1 MARVLLFG
9 RLADIAGWR
18 ERMFEPTP
26 ATLSALRKLVADL
39 DPALGEVLA
48 GKGVTTAVARVAV
61 RGDVALSS
69 GVEVAFMPPM
79 SGG

>member
-18 ERMFEPTP
+18 EREIDPLP
-26 ATLSALRKLVADL
+26 ASLCGLRDLLGREDTALAQ
-39 DPALGEVLA
+39 ALA
-48 GKGVTTAVARVAV
+48 GRGVRAAVDKALTNGEISLAGV
-61 RGDVALSS
+61 R
-69 GVEVAFMPPM
+69 EVAFMPPM

>member
-18 ERMFEPTP
+18 EREVEG
-26 ATLSALRKLVADL
+26 ASLAEIRA
-39 DPALGEVLA
+39 ALGADAMLA
-48 GKGVTTAVARVAV
+48 EALIGKGVQVAVDKVIV
-61 RGDVALSS
+61 RGDGPVAVGS
-69 GVEVAFMPPM
+69 EVAFMPPM

>member
-18 ERMFEPTP
+18 EREVEG
-26 ATLSALRKLVADL
+26 ASLAEIRA
-39 DPALGEVLA
+39 ALGADAMLA
-48 GKGVTTAVARVAV
+48 EALIGKGVQVAVDKVIV
-61 RGDVALSS
+61 RGDGPVAAGS
-69 GVEVAFMPPM
+69 EVAFMPPM

>member
-18 ERMFEPTP
+18 ERRIDSASLDALRQALAAQDAALGEALIAPGVQAAVDQALVRGD
-26 ATLSALRKLVADL
+26 ATLSAA
-39 DPALGEVLA
+39 
-48 GKGVTTAVARVAV
+48 
-61 RGDVALSS
+61 S
-69 GVEVAFMPPM
+69 EVAFLPPM

>member
-18 ERMFEPTP
+18 EREVEG
-26 ATLSALRKLVADL
+26 ASLAEIRA
-39 DPALGEVLA
+39 ALGADAMLAEALA
-48 GKGVTTAVARVAV
+48 GKGVQVAV
-61 RGDVALSS
+61 DKVLVRGEGPVTAGS
-69 GVEVAFMPPM
+69 EVAFMPPM

>member
-18 ERMFEPTP
+18 ERTIEG
-26 ATLSALRKLVADL
+26 ARLADLRVALSADPDL
-39 DPALGEVLA
+39 AEALA
-48 GKGVTTAVARVAV
+48 GKGVQVAV
-61 RGDVALSS
+61 DKVIVRGEAGLTATS
-69 GVEVAFMPPM
+69 EVAFMPPM